1 MQKNEGFQVLAEPI
15 PTLISFL
22 KNVETNCK
30 FCFEQ
35 KFYNIILVSKKLILH
50 VSLVIGLS
58 IFFIGDFAQ
67 KTEKC
72 VKSNDFAGFT
82 NKGVKKAFF

>member
-1 MQKNEGFQVLAEPI
+1 MHKNEGFQVLAEPI

-22 KNVETNCK
+22 KNVATCK
-30 FCFEQ
+30 FCFQQ
-35 KFYNIILVSKKLILH
+35 KFYIILVSKKLILQ